1 MWFEKVMSEYV
12 EEYNVEYPNARLE
25 LVLFK
30 DALYHISR
38 ISWILSQERGNALL
52 IGVGGC
58 GK

>member
-1 MWFEKVMSEYV
+1 MMSEYV